1 MATIHQIVESRVYID
16 EPTDILTDGTVMNE
30 CTLEGMIYYY
40 YRTQV
45 GLEMHEASRR
55 TTKYIAK
62 LARMFDQKETVNV

>member
-1 MATIHQIVESRVYID
+1 MSKIHQIVETRVYLD

-30 CTLEGMIYYY
+30 ATLDMMIYYY

-45 GLEMHEASRR
+45 GLEMNEASRR

-62 LARMFDQKETVNV
+62 LSRMFDEKETV

>member
-1 MATIHQIVESRVYID
+1 MTNIAQIVDARVYLD

-40 YRTQV
+40 YRNQV
-45 GLEMHEASRR
+45 GLEMFEASRR

-62 LARMFDQKETVNV
+62 LSRMFDEKENV

>member
-1 MATIHQIVESRVYID
+1 MSKIHQIVETRVYLD

-30 CTLEGMIYYY
+30 ATLDMMIYYY

-45 GLEMHEASRR
+45 GLEMNEASRR

-62 LARMFDQKETVNV
+62 LGQMFDEKETV